1 MAVEA
6 GIKPGGPFTGEAEDA
21 AALLMLAMQAAGSS
35 DGAAIQKKMLS
46 VANTPSTKV
55 MPGEIAKGRI
65 ILKDGG
71 DIDYVGAS
79 NVEFNSIGEV
89 LRSFKELEIN
99 TASSR
104 PSEFDKTLTGKNSRA
119 FRGRNGFLCG
129 RRPVFTPRVF
139 PKPGSGRVG
148 LYCAAIPGIELGIGV
163 FGKIGIKLVRKRL
176 FLFLEIRISG
186 QVLPLVGI
194 PGCVIE
200 FVLDLIGLAAVEA
213 FDIGP
218 AVGPVSPGFF
228 LFNENFIAP
237 VSALPF

>member
-79 NVEFNSIGEV
+79 NVEFNSIGEL

-99 TASSR
+99 
-104 PSEFDKTLTGKNSRA
+104 NSKIEAVRIRQNPDWEKQSGFPRA
-119 FRGRNGFLCG
+119 ERFFMRSATSLHPTRLS
-129 RRPVFTPRVF
+129 
-139 PKPGSGRVG
+139 KARVG
-148 LYCAAIPGIELGIGV
+148 TCWTLLCRHSRYRTWDWRIWQNRHQACPKTPFPFPGNPDFRTGSPARRDPWMCHR
-163 FGKIGIKLVRKRL
+163 VRPRSD
-176 FLFLEIRISG
+176 RSRCRG
-186 QVLPLVGI
+186 SV
-194 PGCVIE
+194 
-200 FVLDLIGLAAVEA
+200 
-213 FDIGP
+213 
-218 AVGPVSPGFF
+218 
-228 LFNENFIAP
+228 
-237 VSALPF
+237 